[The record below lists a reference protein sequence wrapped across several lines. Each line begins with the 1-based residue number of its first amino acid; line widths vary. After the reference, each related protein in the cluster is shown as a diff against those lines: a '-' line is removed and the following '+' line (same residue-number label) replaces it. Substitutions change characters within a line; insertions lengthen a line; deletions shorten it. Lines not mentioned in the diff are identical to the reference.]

1 MFWCYLNSTRF
12 WFNYIPI
19 RRLLHYR
26 YCIFCE
32 IKKFPINC
40 SSLLGNELRWKGQ
53 TIQQFTPSLNWL
65 RCGDR
70 VGVIQTGDGV
80 IKFFI
85 NGEEIFVN
93 TPNLFGCLYS
103 FVELRG
109 NCSGVSV
116 TSRKLPL
123 SPITSVRMQD
133 SLELLAEQE
142 LELPCQLLDDN
153 APNFLFH
160 DIHGRNIELSLDRTV
175 ARRVTSY
182 NQGIVLVQPAANV
195 NTKIEVIVEQID
207 TRWQSSLM
215 VGFVWGS
222 PERLNLPVTA
232 LGFRGTSY
240 VIANDYISVNG
251 RKVIFFNGMTLIVF
265 CFQLLDSF

>member
-1 MFWCYLNSTRF
+1 M
-12 WFNYIPI
+12 
-19 RRLLHYR
+19 
-26 YCIFCE
+26 
-32 IKKFPINC
+32 
-40 SSLLGNELRWKGQ
+40 
-53 TIQQFTPSLNWL
+53 

-70 VGVIQTGDGV
+70 IGVIQTSDGV

-93 TPNLFGCLYS
+93 TPNLFGCLHV

-116 TSRKLPL
+116 TSRKMPL

-142 LELPCQLLDDN
+142 LEIPTQLLDDTS
-153 APNFLFH
+153 PIFLFH
-160 DIHGRNIELSLDRTV
+160 DIHGRNIELSAEKTV
-175 ARRVTSY
+175 AKRVTSY
-182 NQGIVLVQPAANV
+182 NQGIVLVQPAAGVNV
-195 NTKIEVIVEQID
+195 KIEVVVEQID

-232 LGFRGTSY
+232 LGFRGNSY
-240 VIANDYISVNG
+240 VIANDYISING
-251 RKVIFFNGMTLIVF
+251 RKVSLVAAKIAVV
-265 CFQLLDSF
+265 